1 MQGCSWVRD
10 EMKCRFCGGIVNL
23 TDSVCPHCGK
33 ENPLGKKYNADMKK
47 YQERTDAAD
56 ARVMTSQS
64 YTAKVYVR
72 GIYIIILLAVFLGL
86 AVYMTV
92 SGKEFAKKQK
102 KAAQNYDKVVEK
114 LDRYWNYKDYIAK
127 YLASDNIYDK
137 NRALSDA
144 CSLLAEF
151 YDYNNLHYIYGKPA
165 YGEDSDTK
173 VREIH
178 DDMCLILKTYFY
190 INDEESENIKN
201 MSRSQIQ
208 TVIEDSINRHD
219 SQGDIK

>member
-1 MQGCSWVRD
+1 MIAFTFNGCRN
-10 EMKCRFCGGIVNL
+10 VN
-23 TDSVCPHCGK
+23 
-33 ENPLGKKYNADMKK
+33 
-47 YQERTDAAD
+47 
-56 ARVMTSQS
+56 
-64 YTAKVYVR
+64 
-72 GIYIIILLAVFLGL
+72 I
-86 AVYMTV
+86 
-92 SGKEFAKKQK
+92 
-102 KAAQNYDKVVEK
+102 
-114 LDRYWNYKDYIAK
+114 
-127 YLASDNIYDK
+127 SDNIYDK

>member
-1 MQGCSWVRD
+1 
-10 EMKCRFCGGIVNL
+10 MKCRFCGGIVNL

-92 SGKEFAKKQK
+92 SGKEFAKRLL
-102 KAAQNYDKVVEK
+102 DEK
-114 LDRYWNYKDYIAK
+114 
-127 YLASDNIYDK
+127 
-137 NRALSDA
+137 
-144 CSLLAEF
+144 
-151 YDYNNLHYIYGKPA
+151 YGKGNYTTGP
-165 YGEDSDTK
+165 G
-173 VREIH
+173 
-178 DDMCLILKTYFY
+178 
-190 INDEESENIKN
+190 SEYNKIRKW
-201 MSRSQIQ
+201 
-208 TVIEDSINRHD
+208 
-219 SQGDIK
+219 GDRGFK

>member
-1 MQGCSWVRD
+1 MQQ
-10 EMKCRFCGGIVNL
+10 FFLI
-23 TDSVCPHCGK
+23 SV
-33 ENPLGKKYNADMKK
+33 
-47 YQERTDAAD
+47 
-56 ARVMTSQS
+56 S
-64 YTAKVYVR
+64 YTH
-72 GIYIIILLAVFLGL
+72 L
-86 AVYMTV
+86 
-92 SGKEFAKKQK
+92 
-102 KAAQNYDKVVEK
+102 
-114 LDRYWNYKDYIAK
+114 

-190 INDEESENIKN
+190 INDEESENKMCI
-201 MSRSQIQ
+201 R
-208 TVIEDSINRHD
+208 DSPCHSSCRYKCIYNYLCKK
-219 SQGDIK
+219 SSSES

>member
-1 MQGCSWVRD
+1 
-10 EMKCRFCGGIVNL
+10 
-23 TDSVCPHCGK
+23 
-33 ENPLGKKYNADMKK
+33 
-47 YQERTDAAD
+47 
-56 ARVMTSQS
+56 
-64 YTAKVYVR
+64 
-72 GIYIIILLAVFLGL
+72 
-86 AVYMTV
+86 MTV

-114 LDRYWNYKDYIAK
+114 LDRYWNYKDYYGFYNYCDNLEIAGWSDGPFLSYHPQIEAAQIYIFVNDYIAK

-151 YDYNNLHYIYGKPA
+151 YD
-165 YGEDSDTK
+165 DTK

>member
-1 MQGCSWVRD
+1 MQECSWVRD

-114 LDRYWNYKDYIAK
+114 LDRYWNYKDYYGFYNYCDNLEIAGW
-127 YLASDNIYDK
+127 SDGPF
-137 NRALSDA
+137 LSDRK
-144 CSLLAEF
+144 S
-151 YDYNNLHYIYGKPA
+151 
-165 YGEDSDTK
+165 
-173 VREIH
+173 V
-178 DDMCLILKTYFY
+178 
-190 INDEESENIKN
+190 
-201 MSRSQIQ
+201 
-208 TVIEDSINRHD
+208 V
-219 SQGDIK
+219 

>member
-1 MQGCSWVRD
+1 M
-10 EMKCRFCGGIVNL
+10 I
-23 TDSVCPHCGK
+23 
-33 ENPLGKKYNADMKK
+33 
-47 YQERTDAAD
+47 
-56 ARVMTSQS
+56 
-64 YTAKVYVR
+64 
-72 GIYIIILLAVFLGL
+72 
-86 AVYMTV
+86 
-92 SGKEFAKKQK
+92 
-102 KAAQNYDKVVEK
+102 
-114 LDRYWNYKDYIAK
+114 
-127 YLASDNIYDK
+127 K
-137 NRALSDA
+137 NRALVRVPVVS
-144 CSLLAEF
+144 CGF

>member
-1 MQGCSWVRD
+1 MRD

-102 KAAQNYDKVVEK
+102 RRHK
-114 LDRYWNYKDYIAK
+114 I
-127 YLASDNIYDK
+127 
-137 NRALSDA
+137 
-144 CSLLAEF
+144 
-151 YDYNNLHYIYGKPA
+151 
-165 YGEDSDTK
+165 
-173 VREIH
+173 
-178 DDMCLILKTYFY
+178 M
-190 INDEESENIKN
+190 IK
-201 MSRSQIQ
+201 
-208 TVIEDSINRHD
+208 
-219 SQGDIK
+219 